1 MRMQAWMAAGAT
13 WPHCCCCCCCC
24 STLTAGLLDWRH
36 NGVWAALLY
45 IWKSQMCFYLSAH
58 TSSDSLLHTHAD
70 RRTYVF
76 FVVFFCLWDVRKTSS
91 FYPFKKKNF
100 TKNRSCALLFLCDA
114 SPLLGSVIMES
125 LPGHFFSLFF
135 IWSNYRWRGKRCFFS
150 PFFYFLHPTFLPL
163 PACIQKSSH
172 WRILIKDMSERLP
185 QHVVSSDRP
194 PPLLFVSINKPSKQ
208 G

>member
-1 MRMQAWMAAGAT
+1 MVSGQRFCTFESHKCAFT
-13 WPHCCCCCCCC
+13 W
-24 STLTAGLLDWRH
+24 
-36 NGVWAALLY
+36 
-45 IWKSQMCFYLSAH
+45 AH
-58 TSSDSLLHTHAD
+58 THLVTLCYTHMQTAAHM
-70 RRTYVF
+70 F
-76 FVVFFCLWDVRKTSS
+76 FFCCFFCLWDVRKTSS
-91 FYPFKKKNF
+91 FYPFKKKKNF